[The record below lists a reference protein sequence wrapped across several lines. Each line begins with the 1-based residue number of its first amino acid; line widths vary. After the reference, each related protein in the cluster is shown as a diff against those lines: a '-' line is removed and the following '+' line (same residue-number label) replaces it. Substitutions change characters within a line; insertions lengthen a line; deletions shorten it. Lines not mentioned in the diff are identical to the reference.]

1 MKNMLWNKHLRNI
14 NNSELK
20 YFFFN
25 HFQFNRCKEWER
37 TSTCIPSNNFWA
49 SGTLPI
55 WMLLTKNKMLIG
67 ILLFLFNNLLVI
79 KKQAKLID
87 LNMAPIWFNW
97 SLRRSLSSLF
107 MRSFNSS
114 FVIRWVSRLWW
125 LLNALEKPFVYV
137 STRSCYG
144 VGWDPSQT
152 RIRFIDENKE
162 EENKNHKNDD
172 YQGYCKHQCYSCI
185 SPEQQVMVIESE
197 LVSWFCLQG
206 GCRSITSL
214 GKILFHWHS
223 RFCIFFLLMKYSPL
237 DGSCLY
243 SLLQIR
249 SCEQGQARNV
259 SFPRIGIHSMNKT
272 IFFVDLFKNWSG
284 SWSPWNPPP
293 SIQAHDCPTQR
304 MDRHWQG
311 WLFDSENACDENQRK
326 QNSSI

>member
-1 MKNMLWNKHLRNI
+1 MSIDDCSEDIFKSDFIPKEILQQEEDYEEVYSWFIFHHLYQYHRSANDRSNMKNMLWNKHLRNI

-25 HFQFNRCKEWER
+25 HFHFNRCKEWER

-49 SGTLPI
+49 NGMLPI

-97 SLRRSLSSLF
+97 SLRRSPSSLF

-125 LLNALEKPFVYV
+125 LLSALEKPFVYV
-137 STRSCYG
+137 STRSCYS
-144 VGWDPSQT
+144 VGWNTSQT

-162 EENKNHKNDD
+162 EENENHKNDD
-172 YQGYCKHQCYSCI
+172 YKGYCKHQCYSRI
-185 SPEQQVMVIESE
+185 SQEQQVIAIESE

-206 GCRSITSL
+206 GCCSITSI

-223 RFCIFFLLMKYSPL
+223 RFCIFFLFLRSILHQMVPAFIHYYKYDPANKVKRGMFRFHEL
-237 DGSCLY
+237 VFILW
-243 SLLQIR
+243 IKR
-249 SCEQGQARNV
+249 S
-259 SFPRIGIHSMNKT
+259 F
-272 IFFVDLFKNWSG
+272 L
-284 SWSPWNPPP
+284 
-293 SIQAHDCPTQR
+293 
-304 MDRHWQG
+304 
-311 WLFDSENACDENQRK
+311 
-326 QNSSI
+326 